1 MSTISS
7 LGVGS
12 NLDLSGLLDRLA
24 AAESLP
30 LVALQKQ
37 QTSYTAKLSAY
48 GTLQGA
54 LSNLQAAAAKLADA
68 KLYESF
74 KPSASAPDVV
84 SATATTGA
92 VPASYAVEV
101 TRLATAQSLAAA
113 GVADPK
119 AAIGLGT
126 LTFSF
131 GTISGGTLDTVAGQY
146 SGAAFNPDAAR
157 PSQDLV
163 IDASNN
169 SLEGLR
175 DSINKATGLGVS
187 ASIIN
192 DGGSTP
198 YRLVLT
204 SSTTGAA
211 SSLSVSVAGDAS
223 LNTLMGHDPAGVQ
236 ALQQTR
242 AAGNAALSLNGLAV
256 SSASNVLKDAVQGV
270 SLTLSKIGSSTIDV
284 QRDTSVVEAAANAF
298 VATYNALLGNAT
310 VLTRYDEKKQTGAP
324 LMGDST
330 LRAVQ
335 TRLRATLN
343 TPQAGELQVLSRVG
357 ISFEK
362 DGTLSL
368 NTAKLNKAFA
378 DNPASVAE
386 LFAGRAAG
394 EGFGTQVA
402 AVIGSFTA
410 SDGMLSSATSGI
422 KSTLKSLDVRYAAT
436 EITVQGKVDRFRAQ
450 FTQLDLVMSRMNST
464 TAYLQQQF
472 AAMNGGSK

>member
-12 NLDLSGLLDRLA
+12 NLDLSGLLEKLA

-37 QTSYTAKLSAY
+37 QTSYSAKLSAY

-54 LSNLQAAAAKLADA
+54 LSNFQAAASKLADA
-68 KLYESF
+68 TLYQSF
-74 KPSASAPDVV
+74 KPSSSAPDVV
-84 SATATTGA
+84 SATATLGA

-101 TRLATAQSLAAA
+101 TRLATAQSLAAG

-146 SGAAFNPDAAR
+146 SGAAFNADVAR
-157 PSQDLV
+157 ASQNLV

-211 SSLSVSVAGDAS
+211 SSMAISVAGDAS
-223 LNTLMGHDPAGVQ
+223 LDTLMGHDPAGVQ

-242 AAGNAALSLNGLAV
+242 VAGNAALSLNGLAV

-270 SLTLSKIGSSTIDV
+270 SLTLSKIGSSTINV
-284 QRDTSVVEAAANAF
+284 QRDTTAVEAAANTF
-298 VATYNALLGNAT
+298 VATYNTLLGNAT
-310 VLTRYDEKKQTGAP
+310 VLTRYDAKKQTGAP

-343 TPQAGELQVLSRVG
+343 TPQAGDLQVMSRVG

-368 NTAKLNKAFA
+368 NASKFNKAFA
-378 DNPASVAE
+378 DNPDAVSE
-386 LFAGRAAG
+386 LFAGHATG
-394 EGFGTQVA
+394 EGLGTQVA
-402 AVIGSFTA
+402 AVIASFTS
-410 SDGMLSSATSGI
+410 SDGMLGMATTGV

-436 EITVQGKVDRFRAQ
+436 ELNVQGKVERFRAQ
-450 FTQLDLVMSRMNST
+450 FTQLDVVMSRMNST

-472 AAMNGGSK
+472 AAMSGSSK